1 MPEEPTP
8 PADFTMHHSE
18 EPPTALVVGFAEF
31 GLAGLT
37 AVDYLTQELDLV
49 ETGHL
54 EAESLPT
61 ITPFAQGRPRHHTRL
76 YSDGDRLAVLVGEL
90 AVPRQAAGP
99 LSEELMTWASDN
111 GVEEITILSGV
122 PIAHGPNQHE
132 PFYVATEDY
141 VASRLEG
148 VDIEPMGNGYLDGV
162 SASLMDRG
170 IDSDLRVG
178 LVTTP
183 VHDQA
188 PDAEAALRLLDAV
201 DRIHDRRVDVGPLES
216 FAADI
221 RQHYAELAERMAQV
235 RDDERPDD
243 RMFM

>member
-1 MPEEPTP
+1 
-8 PADFTMHHSE
+8 MHHGE
-18 EPPTALVVGFAEF
+18 EPPTTLVVGFAEF
-31 GLAGLT
+31 GVAGLT

-76 YSDGDRLAVLVGEL
+76 YSGGDQLAVLVGEL
-90 AVPRQAAGP
+90 AVPRRADGP
-99 LSEELMTWASDN
+99 LSEELMAWASGH
-111 GVEEITILSGV
+111 GVEEMTILSGV
-122 PIAHGPNQHE
+122 PVVHGPDQHE

-141 VASRLEG
+141 VASRLED
-148 VDIEPMGNGYLDGV
+148 VDIEPMGNGFLDGV
-162 SASLMDRG
+162 DAALMQRG

-188 PDAEAALRLLDAV
+188 PDAEAALRLLDAF

-221 RQHYAELAERMAQV
+221 RQHYAELADRIERASAE
-235 RDDERPDD
+235 ERPDD

>member
-1 MPEEPTP
+1 
-8 PADFTMHHSE
+8 MHHSE
-18 EPPTALVVGFAEF
+18 DPPTSLVVGFAEF

-37 AVDYLTQELDLV
+37 AVDYLTQELDLL

-54 EAESLPT
+54 EASSLPT
-61 ITPFAQGRPRHHTRL
+61 ITPFAAGRPRHHTRL
-76 YSDGDRLAVLVGEL
+76 YSDGDQLAVLVGEL
-90 AVPRQAAGP
+90 AVPRGASGP
-99 LSEELMTWASDN
+99 LSEELMTWADGQ

-122 PIAHGPNQHE
+122 PFAHGPDQHE

-141 VASRLEG
+141 AATRLGG
-148 VDIEPMGNGYLDGV
+148 VDIAPMGNGFLDGV
-162 SASLMDRG
+162 NASLMQRG

-183 VHDQA
+183 VHEPA
-188 PDAEAALRLLDAV
+188 PDAEAAIRLLDAFGEV
-201 DRIHDRRVDVGPLES
+201 HDRDVDVGPLEA
-216 FAADI
+216 FAAEI
-221 RQHYAELAERMAQV
+221 RQHYAELAARIEQI